1 MKKVFGYDGFLIT
14 FLSRLWN
21 SMWLS
26 LLFWLCCLPVVTA
39 GMSYSALYYSVRK
52 SVQNERGYVTPSFFR
67 CIRANW
73 RQTLPA
79 GTVLAALGFLLW
91 GDWSI
96 LNGMLESGS
105 PLGNARVV
113 PIVIGALVLLYALWV
128 FAYICRFE
136 MPLRTIA
143 RNAAYLA
150 MRHIFTT
157 LAAGVLTALT
167 GLLIY
172 MEPLTAAI
180 LPALCVWLISLLF
193 EGVFRQYMTEK
204 DKALEDMWNLDE
216 SDEARARREK
226 LKAEA
231 EADGDGE

>member
-14 FLSRLWN
+14 FLSRVWN
-21 SMWLS
+21 TVWLS
-26 LLFWLCCLPVVTA
+26 LLFWLCCLPVVTV
-39 GMSYSALYYSVRK
+39 GMTYSALYYSVRK

-67 CIRANW
+67 CIRDNW

-79 GTVLAALGFLLW
+79 GAALALLALLLW

-96 LNGMLESGS
+96 LNRMLQAGFAI
-105 PLGNARVV
+105 GNARVV
-113 PIVIGALVLLYALWV
+113 PIVIGALVLMYALWV
-128 FAYICRFE
+128 FAYICRFQK
-136 MPLRTIA
+136 PLRAILG
-143 RNAAYLA
+143 NAAYLA
-150 MRHIFTT
+150 MRHPFTS
-157 LAAGVLTALT
+157 LAAGLLTALA

-172 MEPLTAAI
+172 MEPLSAAI

-193 EGVFRQYMTEK
+193 EGVFRQYMSEE
-204 DKALEDMWNLDE
+204 DKALEDTWNLDE

-231 EADGDGE
+231 EEDGDGE